1 MKQVILSCPT
11 LKKEIQHLLIEYK
24 LDTPVYFLPKRLHS
38 DPQELAE
45 YLQNTIDSFYNVD
58 RILIC
63 VSGCG
68 GGTAKLKA
76 TTAELVIPK
85 TRDCVDILLS
95 KTDIKSIERAHNGI
109 FMTESWMDF
118 MRSGSLNLQ
127 TQIAEKGEEEG
138 KAYIRKMFKGFE
150 HFYVVDTGTYDTQA
164 VIDELKPLI
173 EVLNGTIE
181 VVPGG
186 YSILRKLLTG
196 DIDGDFRVIPKEVQK

>member
-11 LKKEIQHLLIEYK
+11 LKKEILHLIDELN

-38 DPQELAE
+38 NPQELAE
-45 YLQNTIDSFYNVD
+45 YLQNTIDSFANVD

-95 KTDIKSIERAHNGI
+95 KTDIKSINRAPKGI
-109 FMTESWMDF
+109 FMTESWLDF
-118 MRSGSLNLQ
+118 MRSGSLTLKRRLPKR
-127 TQIAEKGEEEG
+127 ARK
-138 KAYIRKMFKGFE
+138 KARLTCAKCLRALSIFTLWIPALTIRR
-150 HFYVVDTGTYDTQA
+150 
-164 VIDELKPLI
+164 L
-173 EVLNGTIE
+173 
-181 VVPGG
+181 
-186 YSILRKLLTG
+186 LLTN
-196 DIDGDFRVIPKEVQK
+196 

>member
-11 LKKEIQHLLIEYK
+11 LKKEIQHLLAEYK

-38 DPQELAE
+38 DPKELAE

-76 TTAELVIPK
+76 TTAELVVPK

-95 KTDIKSIERAHNGI
+95 KTDRASIDRAYNGI
-109 FMTESWMDF
+109 FMTESWLDF
-118 MRSGSLNLQ
+118 MQSGELNLER
-127 TQIAEKGEEEG
+127 QIAEKGEEEG
-138 KAYIRKMFKGFE
+138 KAWLRKMFKGFK
-150 HFYVVDTGTYDTQA
+150 HFYVVDTGTYDTQV
-164 VIDELKPLI
+164 VIDALKPLV
-173 EVLNGTIE
+173 EVLDGTIE
-181 VVPGG
+181 TVPGG
-186 YSILRKLLTG
+186 YNILRKLVTG
-196 DIDGDFRVIPKEVQK
+196 DIDDDFRVIPKEG